1 MAYLPDKTN
10 VLYLTGSAVDVA
22 NYNRAIVAPIS
33 GTESNVSG
41 SMNSSS
47 GSTLLGMWITD
58 ALGLTSIDN
67 ANWTFNFYMAVSDAS
82 GNTGIRIYVSRYN
95 TLTSTET
102 SLYNFTVADI
112 NDLTPTLQS
121 ILYNPGAL
129 SLNNSDR
136 LTIKVYGFTD
146 SVSARTLT
154 LYYLGT
160 SNQSRIILPTNI
172 TVIGDMTKVI
182 YNNTGNGVIASTGGS
197 GSTVVSSGSSGMSLE
212 WFIDGT
218 LSTGS
223 QLGATYIFPST
234 GTLGP
239 ISAHLKTPGTSGS
252 TIVDILLSGSSIFSG
267 TKIVLTTTS
276 SSGIFIPTTV
286 ITSASQTLT
295 MNINSVG
302 TGAGILS
309 VIMSNVT
316 TGTVA
321 VGGGG
326 GGHVIVDSS
335 GSRMPQESNLKF
347 IGATLSDNG
356 GSTIVTITSAS
367 GAGTGSVNTSG
378 SVTSGNIAIFA
389 DNSGSS
395 IKDGGLIHYPTRATM
410 WHDEALVTSGSALTL
425 QIDTAQAYAT
435 DTINATPSNGDTFTQ
450 SFMLSS
456 GSYTF
461 TVLGIS
467 ANNRGKLD
475 WYIDNTLV
483 VSGQDWYS
491 VNPTRNVLKTASVTV
506 IGNGR
511 HVLKGVINGKN
522 GSAVYSYYLISL
534 TKYWFTP
541 SSDTTEVT

>member
-1 MAYLPDKTN
+1 MAYQPNSTN

-58 ALGLTSIDN
+58 ALGLTAIDN

-121 ILYNPGAL
+121 IIYNPGTL

-146 SVSARTLT
+146 SVTARTLT

-160 SNQSRIILPTNI
+160 TNQSRIILPTNI
-172 TVIGDMTKVI
+172 AVIGDMTKLI
-182 YNNTGNGVIASTGGS
+182 YNNTGNGVITGTGGS

-239 ISAHLKTPGTSGS
+239 ISAHIKTPGTSGS
-252 TIVDILLSGSSIFSG
+252 TVVDILLSGSSIFSG
-267 TKIVLTTTS
+267 TKIVLTAIS
-276 SSGIFIPTTV
+276 SSGIFIPTTA

-295 MNINSVG
+295 MNIDSVG

-326 GGHVIVDSS
+326 GHTIVNSS
-335 GSRMPQESNLKF
+335 GSTMPQESNLKF

-378 SVTSGNIAIFA
+378 SVTSGNLAVFA
-389 DNSGSS
+389 DNSGSV
-395 IKDGGLIHYPTRATM
+395 IKDGGIIHYPTRATM
-410 WHDEALVTSGSALTL
+410 WHDEAFVVSGSAFISDKTGHEPL
-425 QIDTAQAYAT
+425 QNYGHYLYQPPA
-435 DTINATPSNGDTFTQ
+435 NGDTFTNNCE
-450 SFMLSS
+450 LSS
-456 GSYTF
+456 GSYVF
-461 TVLGIS
+461 SVLGVT
-467 ANNRGKLD
+467 ANSCGEVD
-475 WYIDNTLV
+475 WYIDDVLS

-491 VNPTRNVLKTASVTV
+491 SGASVKNVRKTASVTV
-506 IGNGR
+506 TGNGR
-511 HVLKGVINGKN
+511 HVIKGVVNGNN
-522 GSAVYSYYLISL
+522 GSSSSYYIFL
-534 TKYWFTP
+534 TKYWFAP
-541 SSDTTEVT
+541 SSDTSEVT